1 MKERLAT
8 TEEAIALVA
17 ELHELQATAE
27 RLAQQDRKERRRAQA
42 IASGALSP
50 ANGIERYL
58 ANKAREL
65 EETRSAYQAKR
76 DEVWSLLEYIKQ
88 LEANLRHSEAVRL
101 QQNEEL
107 AKLGHVTEAYQ

>member
-17 ELHELQATAE
+17 ELTATAE

-58 ANKAREL
+58 ASKAREL
-65 EETRSAYQAKR
+65 EKTRTAYQAKR

-88 LEANLRHSEAVRL
+88 LEANLRHSEAVRI
-101 QQNEEL
+101 QQNEDL
-107 AKLGHVTEAYQ
+107 SKLGHIAEVYQ